1 MRSNITIILVIEY
14 ISIFLV
20 ARWRNVFRKCYQ
32 RDTTDNCPLV
42 TVENIGF
49 CALMKATAS
58 RYKIPS
64 RRTIT
69 RLMDD
74 KYEHLHEIFK
84 REIARATELP

>member
-1 MRSNITIILVIEY
+1 
-14 ISIFLV
+14 
-20 ARWRNVFRKCYQ
+20 
-32 RDTTDNCPLV
+32 
-42 TVENIGF
+42 
-49 CALMKATAS
+49 MKATAS